1 MQPRSPGRTIRLT
14 VLQSVPEPRATTNP
28 YVVMLFEHLRS
39 AGVEV
44 LPFSWRTALLGRYQ
58 VFHVHWPENLVRGR
72 GALRTLARQVLIL
85 VLLLR
90 LRVTRR
96 PVVRTLHNVSR
107 HEQVSRRETWVLGL
121 VNRWT
126 DRGIAINSATAPPAG
141 VPVSVIP
148 HGHYRDW
155 FTVDPAVHP
164 IPGRLAYVGL
174 IRAYKGVESLLAAF
188 RELNGPGLTLTV
200 SGQPRTT
207 ELADELRRLSLGD
220 DRIIL
225 DLSYIS
231 DAELAAKVA
240 EAELVVLP
248 YREMHNSGAALA
260 ALSMDRPVLVPANRV
275 NEELAAEVGPG
286 WVLSFSGDLTAQVI
300 REALEILSEGE
311 RRGRPDLSGR
321 GWSHAGERHREVYLQ
336 VLTRP

>member
-1 MQPRSPGRTIRLT
+1 
-14 VLQSVPEPRATTNP
+14 
-28 YVVMLFEHLRS
+28 MLFDHLRS

-72 GALRTLARQVLIL
+72 GTLRTLARQLL
-85 VLLLR
+85 VLVFLLR

-107 HEQVSRRETWVLGL
+107 HEQVSRRETWLLGL
-121 VNRWT
+121 VNRCT
-126 DRGIAINSATAPPAG
+126 DRGIAINSATTPPAG

-155 FTVDPAVHP
+155 FTVDPGVRPVA
-164 IPGRLAYVGL
+164 GRLAYVGL
-174 IRAYKGVESLLAAF
+174 IRAYKGVEALLTAF
-188 RELNGPGLTLTV
+188 RELDDPALSLTV
-200 SGQPRTT
+200 SGQPRTAELAT
-207 ELADELRRLSLGD
+207 ELRTLALGD
-220 DRIIL
+220 DRITL
-225 DLSYIS
+225 NLTYIS
-231 DAELAAKVA
+231 DEELAATVN

-275 NEELAAEVGPG
+275 NAELAAEVGPG
-286 WVLSFSGDLTAQVI
+286 WVLAFSGELTAQVI
-300 REALEILSEGE
+300 RDALQTVSDGE
-311 RRGRPDLSGR
+311 RSDRPDLSAR
-321 GWSHAGERHREVYLQ
+321 GWSKAGERHREVYRE